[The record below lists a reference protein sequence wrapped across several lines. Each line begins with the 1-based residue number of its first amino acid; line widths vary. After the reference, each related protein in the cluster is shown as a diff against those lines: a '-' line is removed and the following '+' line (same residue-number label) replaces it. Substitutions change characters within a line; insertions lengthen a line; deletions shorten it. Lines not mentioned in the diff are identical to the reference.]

1 MDGGRT
7 QQSAIGGVSSASS
20 SISVKSFGR
29 SCTQT
34 LSSLSTANPVTPP
47 IFHLFGKGFG
57 QSASTL
63 YFGAFC
69 VCAPRAPNNTKSHRP
84 SARPNAI
91 TFLSLLIGPPPLQSF
106 GNSVLTIPVGILIHS
121 KLSGSQCRRR
131 LHLALNFCDLA
142 GAPGYFQIV
151 KILQIEPELGVR
163 MEKSRELQSGLR
175 RNPAAFVHNLTD
187 ARSRHMQFQC
197 ELVNTQAQRLHEV
210 LPEDFTRVD
219 RRHQRCFRS
228 AHHSF
233 GRISAAWMST
243 R

>member
-69 VCAPRAPNNTKSHRP
+69 VRAPRAQNKTTKHMPAASPNT
-84 SARPNAI
+84 I
-91 TFLSLLIGPPPLQSF
+91 MLLFLLMGPPPQNPLE
-106 GNSVLTIPVGILIHS
+106 IL
-121 KLSGSQCRRR
+121 
-131 LHLALNFCDLA
+131 
-142 GAPGYFQIV
+142 
-151 KILQIEPELGVR
+151 
-163 MEKSRELQSGLR
+163 
-175 RNPAAFVHNLTD
+175 
-187 ARSRHMQFQC
+187 
-197 ELVNTQAQRLHEV
+197 
-210 LPEDFTRVD
+210 
-219 RRHQRCFRS
+219 
-228 AHHSF
+228 
-233 GRISAAWMST
+233 
-243 R
+243 